1 MEILKCNADFNK
13 VYYVEIDGGL
23 HQCKLI
29 RTESTKSYPI
39 YVLDVA
45 KKGIVEISSERFRH
59 FDKWYH
65 KSEIPSILY
74 ESVEDYRKG
83 KPITDEYGST
93 SNCYNSRFIEPLFK
107 TCSTCNCGG
116 GVYLWKWDGCKAVK
130 HRVNMNNAV
139 WHWDVNG
146 FHCNLND
153 MINCYR
159 TQEECIEN
167 SEVSV
172 VTF

>member
-13 VYYVEIDGGL
+13 VYYVEIDGSL
-23 HQCKLI
+23 RQCKLI
-29 RTESTKSYPI
+29 RTESTNIVPI

-45 KKGIVEISSERFRH
+45 QKGIVKISAERFRH

-93 SNCYNSRFIEPLFK
+93 GNCYNSRFIEPLFK

-116 GVYLWKWDGCKAVK
+116 GVYFWKWDGCKAVK
-130 HRVNMNNAV
+130 YIVNMNNAV

-146 FHCNLND
+146 FHCELNELQD
-153 MINCYR
+153 CYR
-159 TQEECIEN
+159 TQKECIEN